1 MGAENFN
8 VQLVGTIGAV
18 LTTVCW
24 APQAWRVIRHRNTQA
39 ISLATNLALLAGQ
52 FCWLFYGHALNDWPL
67 IVSNTISIMFTIT
80 IVAMKLRYG

>member
-1 MGAENFN
+1 MGLEPFH
-8 VQLVGTIGAV
+8 VQLIGTIGAV

-39 ISLATNLALLAGQ
+39 ISLLTNVALLAGQ
-52 FCWLFYGHALNDWPL
+52 ILWLVYGLALNDWPL

-80 IVAMKLRYG
+80 IVTMKVRYG